1 MFPIVDFERI
11 IEQCANKVEVIQ
23 KMHDLMDKLQEYWK
37 LIRRKQPIERRNV
50 YIYDMLQFLASNK
63 HLVYLNVSVTPDL
76 GKLLE
81 RQLSEL
87 HHYKDINQRF
97 VSTLIGQLRFKH

>member
-1 MFPIVDFERI
+1 
-11 IEQCANKVEVIQ
+11 
-23 KMHDLMDKLQEYWK
+23 
-37 LIRRKQPIERRNV
+37 
-50 YIYDMLQFLASNK
+50 
-63 HLVYLNVSVTPDL
+63 
-76 GKLLE
+76 LE

>member
-50 YIYDMLQFLASNK
+50 T
-63 HLVYLNVSVTPDL
+63 VL
-76 GKLLE
+76 G
-81 RQLSEL
+81 
-87 HHYKDINQRF
+87 
-97 VSTLIGQLRFKH
+97 FK